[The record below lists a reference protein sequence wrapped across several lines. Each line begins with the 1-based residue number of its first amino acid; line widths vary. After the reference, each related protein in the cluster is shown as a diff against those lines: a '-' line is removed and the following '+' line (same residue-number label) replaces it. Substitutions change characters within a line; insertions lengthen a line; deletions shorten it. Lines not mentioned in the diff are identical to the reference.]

1 MGEFLSEVVNRYI
14 LQTNLDIHMRICEY
28 IK

>member
-1 MGEFLSEVVNRYI
+1 MEEFLSEVVNRNI
-14 LQTNLDIHMRICEY
+14 LQINLDIDMRICEY

>member
-1 MGEFLSEVVNRYI
+1 MEEFLSKVVNRYI
-14 LQTNLDIHMRICEY
+14 LRTNLDIDMRIYEY

>member
-1 MGEFLSEVVNRYI
+1 MEEFLSEVVNRYI
-14 LQTNLDIHMRICEY
+14 LQTNLDIDMRICEY

>member
-1 MGEFLSEVVNRYI
+1 MEEFLSEVVNRYI
-14 LQTNLDIHMRICEY
+14 LRTNLDIDMRICEY

>member
-1 MGEFLSEVVNRYI
+1 MEEFLSEVVNRYI
-14 LQTNLDIHMRICEY
+14 LRTNLDIDMRIYEY